1 MSRDLKNY
9 LMFEFFVSS
18 LTPMLSTLEQANA
31 YTDAEVSGAIA
42 ECKQYTDDAASVLD
56 TKIDNTT
63 ADALQDAEDYT
74 DTKISEIR
82 EEISDITLD
91 IDVNNIYTTV
101 ELQAYSDYLN
111 TEVADIKTKL
121 NTIDAQNKC
130 NLAFIT
136 DIHAYT
142 LLLAKMDVEK
152 AIKNS
157 VYVLNEINRDY
168 KIHAYINN
176 GDLITSGGKKE
187 TVLNKFKDICS
198 YYKNADMQVLMVK
211 GNHDDSGY
219 GNEERPAHVLYDTER
234 HQNSVGVFYNQSI
247 VYDTSNAEKSYYYYD
262 IEDYKI
268 RVICINT
275 CDFNLDYIN
284 GSWVSSFGTSGISNS
299 QLNFIA
305 NALMFN
311 ESEWSII
318 VVGHHCLRKT
328 SSMGTT
334 NSGINVANNGDVL
347 WNILKAFKNK
357 TAYSSYASDKGFYN
371 YNVSVDYT
379 NNQSDDVICC
389 LSGHTHSDKIDIV
402 DNIRLISVD
411 SGSTERGDGRIPS
424 SETETSI
431 DIMTIDKTARKI
443 YTTRYGY
450 GIDREIT
457 Y

>member
-1 MSRDLKNY
+1 LSRDLKNY

-18 LTPMLSTLEQANA
+18 LTPMSSTLEQANA
-31 YTDAEVSGAIA
+31 YTDTEVSGAIA
-42 ECKQYTDDAASVLD
+42 ECKQYTDDAIAILD
-56 TKIDNTT
+56 TKINETT
-63 ADALQDAEDYT
+63 ADVLQDANTYT

-82 EEISDITLD
+82 EEISNVTLD
-91 IDVNNIYTTV
+91 IDVNNIYTTTK
-101 ELQAYSDYLN
+101 LQAYSDYLN
-111 TEVADIKTKL
+111 AEVADIKTKL
-121 NTIDAQNKC
+121 NAIAAQNKC
-130 NLAFIT
+130 NLAFVT
-136 DIHAYT
+136 DVHAYT
-142 LLLAKMDVEK
+142 LLMAKMDVEK

-157 VYVLNEINRDY
+157 VYALNEINRDY
-168 KIHAYINN
+168 KIHGCINN

-187 TVLNKFKDICS
+187 TVLNKLKDICS
-198 YYKNADMQVLMVK
+198 YYKNADMQVLMIK

-284 GSWVSSFGTSGISNS
+284 SAWLSSFGTSGISNS

-305 NALMFN
+305 NALNFN
-311 ESEWSII
+311 ESGWSII
-318 VVGHHCLRKT
+318 VAGHHCLRRT
-328 SSMGTT
+328 SNMGTT

-371 YNVSVDYT
+371 HNVSVDYT
-379 NNQSDDVICC
+379 NNMSDDVICC
-389 LSGHTHSDKIDIV
+389 LSGHTHSDNIDIV

-411 SGSTERGDGRIPS
+411 SGSTERGEGRIPLS
-424 SETETSI
+424 DLETSI
-431 DIMTIDKTARKI
+431 DILTINKSDRVINA
-443 YTTRYGY
+443 TRYGY
-450 GIDREIT
+450 GIDREIA